1 VGCVASCQLAQSRP
15 TPGRRKLIL
24 EIPKPM
30 NRIDQRFALL
40 RDANRK
46 ALVPFVT
53 AGDPSLDAL
62 APVLHALVRAG
73 ADLLEVGVPFSDPM
87 ADGPVIQRSS
97 ERSLERGVTSRRV
110 FDAVREFRATDATT
124 PVVLMGYLNPLEAR
138 GADAYA
144 RDAAEAG
151 VDGLLLVD
159 LPPEEAAETRD
170 ILAAH
175 GLHLIPLVAP
185 TTSPERLAIAGRDA
199 RGYVYYVSFAGVT
212 GADRLHA
219 DDAIRH
225 CTTVREASGVP
236 VLIGFGIKDAA
247 SAMSVAGAADGVV
260 VGSALVE
267 AIAGATGPEDAANRA
282 AAFLAPIRAALDKA

>member
-1 VGCVASCQLAQSRP
+1 MSHTQL
-15 TPGRRKLIL
+15 G
-24 EIPKPM
+24 
-30 NRIDQRFALL
+30 NRIDRRFEALK
-40 RDANRK
+40 AFGRK

-62 APVLHALVRAG
+62 VPVMHALVRAG

-97 ERSLERGVTSRRV
+97 ERALERGVTSQRV
-110 FDAVREFRATDATT
+110 FDAVRAFRRDDNDT

-170 ILAAH
+170 ILATR

-199 RGYVYYVSFAGVT
+199 RGYVSYVSFAGVT

-219 DDAIRH
+219 GDAIAH
-225 CTTVREASGVP
+225 CRIVREASGVP

-247 SAMSVAGAADGVV
+247 SAASVAGAADGVV

-267 AIAGATGPEDAANRA
+267 AIAGAAGPGDAAARA
-282 AAFLAPIRAALDKA
+282 GAFLAPIRAALDAA

>member
-1 VGCVASCQLAQSRP
+1 
-15 TPGRRKLIL
+15 
-24 EIPKPM
+24 M
-30 NRIDQRFALL
+30 NRIDSRFAQL
-40 RDANRK
+40 RANSRK

-62 APVLHALVRAG
+62 VPVMHALVRGG
-73 ADLLEVGVPFSDPM
+73 ADLIEVGVPFSDPM

-97 ERSLERGVTSRRV
+97 ERALARGMTSARV
-110 FDAVREFRATDATT
+110 FAAVREFRTTDATT
-124 PVVLMGYLNPLEAR
+124 PIVLMGYLNPLEAR
-138 GADAYA
+138 GAEAYA
-144 RDAAEAG
+144 RDAADAG

-159 LPPEEAAETRD
+159 LPPEEAAATRD
-170 ILAAH
+170 ILAAQ

-212 GADRLHA
+212 GADRLQA

-225 CTTVREASGVP
+225 CTTVRAASGVP

-247 SAMSVAGAADGVV
+247 SARSVAAAADGVV

-267 AIAGATGPEDAANRA
+267 VLAAAADPADAAARA
-282 AAFLAPIRAALDKA
+282 AAFLAPIRAALDAA

>member
-1 VGCVASCQLAQSRP
+1 
-15 TPGRRKLIL
+15 
-24 EIPKPM
+24 M
-30 NRIDQRFALL
+30 NRIDTRLAELKSKG
-40 RDANRK
+40 RK

-97 ERSLERGVTSRRV
+97 ERALARGVTSRDV
-110 FDAVREFRATDATT
+110 FAAVRAFRIDDAAT

-144 RDAAEAG
+144 RDAAAAG

-159 LPPEEAAETRD
+159 LPPEEAGPVRDTR
-170 ILAAH
+170 AAAN
-175 GLHLIPLVAP
+175 LHLIPLVAP
-185 TTSPERLAIAGRDA
+185 TTSPDRLARAGREA

-212 GADRLHA
+212 GASDRLHA
-219 DDAIRH
+219 GDAIAH
-225 CTTVREASGVP
+225 CTTVRAASQVP
-236 VLIGFGIKDAA
+236 VLIGFGIRDAA
-247 SAMSVAGAADGVV
+247 TARSVADAADGVV

-267 AIAGATGPEDAANRA
+267 AIAAAPDVDAAARA
-282 AAFLAPIRAALDKA
+282 ATAFLAPIRAALDAA

>member
-1 VGCVASCQLAQSRP
+1 
-15 TPGRRKLIL
+15 
-24 EIPKPM
+24 M
-30 NRIDQRFALL
+30 NRIDSRFADLKA
-40 RDANRK
+40 RNRK

-53 AGDPSLDAL
+53 AGDPSREAL
-62 APVLHALVRAG
+62 VPVLHALVRGG
-73 ADLLEVGVPFSDPM
+73 ADLLEIGVPFSDPM

-97 ERSLERGVTSRRV
+97 ERALARGVGSRDV
-110 FDAVREFRATDATT
+110 FAAVRAFRADDDDT

-138 GADAYA
+138 GAPVYA
-144 RDAAEAG
+144 QEAADAG

-159 LPPEEAAETRD
+159 LPPEESDEMRHVLATR
-170 ILAAH
+170 

-185 TTSPERLAIAGRDA
+185 TTSPERLARAGREA

-212 GADRLHA
+212 GADRLQA

-225 CTTVREASGVP
+225 CTTVRAASGVP

-247 SAMSVAGAADGVV
+247 SAASVAGAADGVV

-267 AIAGATGPEDAANRA
+267 AIAGATSPQDAAARA
-282 AAFLAPIRAALDKA
+282 RAFLAPIRDALDAESRLVGRA

>member
-1 VGCVASCQLAQSRP
+1 M
-15 TPGRRKLIL
+15 GRDDV
-24 EIPKPM
+24 M
-30 NRIDQRFALL
+30 NDNGSGNRIDRRFVAMK
-40 RDANRK
+40 AAKRK

-62 APVLHALVRAG
+62 APVMHALVRAG
-73 ADLLEVGVPFSDPM
+73 ADVLEVGVPFSDPM

-97 ERSLERGVTSRRV
+97 ERALERGVTSRHV
-110 FDAVREFRATDATT
+110 FAAVREFRATDADT

-138 GADAYA
+138 GAEAWA
-144 RDAAEAG
+144 RDAAAAG
-151 VDGLLLVD
+151 VDGVLLVD
-159 LPPEEAAETRD
+159 LPPEEAAQTRD
-170 ILAAH
+170 ILATQ

-225 CTTVREASGVP
+225 CTAVRAASQVP

-247 SAMSVAGAADGVV
+247 SAASVAGAADGVV

-267 AIAGATGPEDAANRA
+267 AIAGAAGPEDAAARA
-282 AAFLAPIRAALDKA
+282 GAFLAPIRAALDAA